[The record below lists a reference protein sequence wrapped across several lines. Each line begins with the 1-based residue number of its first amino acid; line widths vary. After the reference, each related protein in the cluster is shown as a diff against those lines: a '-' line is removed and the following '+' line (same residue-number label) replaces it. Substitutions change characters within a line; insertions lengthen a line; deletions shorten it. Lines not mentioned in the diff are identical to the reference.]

1 VLTETSAET
10 TSRSLPPGLL
20 RPRRPRIFTERS
32 RGGNLRTTDNK
43 LVFVGSPAAF
53 THSNYKIDPEPAA
66 QFFEY
71 NG

>member
-10 TSRSLPPGLL
+10 TSRSLPPG
-20 RPRRPRIFTERS
+20 RPRIFTERS